1 MRAAGQEWHE
11 QGDVWHRVARM
22 RPLPPGI
29 PFDRLHGMTDN
40 LHRLMALD
48 TRPTTELLGADG
60 PLAFALLWFATFTEA
75 GHALGDAAS
84 DGTLERGLRDILAHH
99 VIFHWNR
106 LGLTAASQ
114 SIVARAALETI
125 MNPLSSVPNT
135 RGGTTPDVAGA

>member
-1 MRAAGQEWHE
+1 
-11 QGDVWHRVARM
+11 
-22 RPLPPGI
+22 
-29 PFDRLHGMTDN
+29 
-40 LHRLMALD
+40 
-48 TRPTTELLGADG
+48 
-60 PLAFALLWFATFTEA
+60 
-75 GHALGDAAS
+75 LGDAAS